1 MLSVTA
7 SDMFTSTDLWVWATW
22 KPAPSQQD
30 ITVTNIDFDVMR
42 NFMMGAGFA
51 DTDFALDVKCS
62 VNANLWLSEGFDVFM
77 STVEFDFT
85 TRQEKKEDSNGR
97 RARQSPEEDAAQYG
111 RSSAIPSKGAYK
123 QSQSQR
129 RGDTEEAQFDRTSSS
144 AGDFFQNVVM
154 RVVEVGTGS
163 SIENFHLVK
172 QLRLKDD
179 LPSSMTRLSV
189 TAPQFEYFLGDP
201 ATQETWHLVST
212 GFTFELVNEEDAVLD
227 TVISLDCRDADDSP
241 HSCALYDPYNSLKQ
255 TSKSGS
261 FTMHAGT
268 HGNPEFLSYLLGG
281 DQHISGI
288 MSSSSVEG
296 LCWSISGASG
306 SLIFKACS
314 ITDYASESVEFL
326 LSAKDIEVIVLSCLV
341 DWSGLVLSYLVFIFS
356 SDLIFFPPRR
366 RLIFRLSPLI
376 LWMSYS
382 STVEIPQI
390 LFICTSMEL

>member
-1 MLSVTA
+1 
-7 SDMFTSTDLWVWATW
+7 
-22 KPAPSQQD
+22 
-30 ITVTNIDFDVMR
+30 
-42 NFMMGAGFA
+42 
-51 DTDFALDVKCS
+51 VKCS

-77 STVEFDFT
+77 STIEFDFT

-129 RGDTEEAQFDRTSSS
+129 RGDTEEAQFGRASSS

-163 SIENFHLVK
+163 SIEDFHLVK

-179 LPSSMTRLSV
+179 LPSSMTRLTV

-201 ATQETWHLVST
+201 VTQETWHLVST

-261 FTMHAGT
+261 LTMHAGT
-268 HGNPEFLSYLLGG
+268 TGNPEFLSYLLGG

-296 LCWSISGASG
+296 LCWSISGDSG

-341 DWSGLVLSYLVFIFS
+341 LSCFHFFFRSDFFFHPGDGLFFGSAPSYYGCRIGAPWKSHRYYSFVRRWNCRFKPEGIPVGS
-356 SDLIFFPPRR
+356 RWRVGSVNPDHSKPR
-366 RLIFRLSPLI
+366 
-376 LWMSYS
+376 MG
-382 STVEIPQI
+382 
-390 LFICTSMEL
+390 